1 MFSLQLQITPQQ
13 QSEEVQAALPP
24 SKTVQPYAPVVYGGS
39 SGSRGNSEGKAPK
52 APLFG
57 TVVFTPPGGEERGGE
72 GVGACLDGTYLGD
85 WDEKNKRPHG
95 KSGTVRETELH
106 ANFVLLG
113 DGYSTVATQLMNL
126 DFSSLFFTSSPLLNN
141 KYINKKDTLSFFRSP
156 KHFILHSFHRS
167 FTSV

>member
-72 GVGACLDGTYLGD
+72 GVGACLDGSYLGD

-95 KSGTVRETELH
+95 KSGTVRETELKRTSCELKQTE
-106 ANFVLLG
+106 ANFMLLG
-113 DGYSTVATQLMNL
+113 DGYSTVATQLMHL
-126 DFSSLFFTSSPLLNN
+126 DFS
-141 KYINKKDTLSFFRSP
+141 
-156 KHFILHSFHRS
+156 
-167 FTSV
+167 